1 MASAPIRGLA
11 ARPYGRPEMATR
23 RSRRQASEHDLI
35 AALDRPGCPV
45 CRLVAEAVDGF
56 LESVCYEGVNDLE
69 LREELR
75 QAGGF
80 CGEHASRFLGQSH
93 GQLAT
98 AIVYRDVL
106 VNAARRIA
114 PAPRGSGIGE
124 LLGRAPRRQA
134 VVGDRRRCPAC
145 RIQAEA
151 TERYLQ
157 TLRARLVDAEVQGRY
172 REGGGLCLP
181 HLDRALEWDDDGGR
195 FLADAAAAGLGTL
208 IDELD
213 RYVRKHDYRFR
224 GEPWEGE
231 EDAPAR
237 AIERAVGGPGRATA
251 PQAG

>member
-1 MASAPIRGLA
+1 
-11 ARPYGRPEMATR
+11 MATR
-23 RSRRQASEHDLI
+23 KSRRQAGEHDLV
-35 AALDRPGCPV
+35 AVLERTGCPV
-45 CRLVAEAVDGF
+45 CRLAAEAVDGF

-69 LREELR
+69 LREQLR

-114 PAPRGSGIGE
+114 QAPRGSGIGE
-124 LLGRAPRRQA
+124 LLGRTPRRQA
-134 VVGDRRRCPAC
+134 VAGDRRRCPAC
-145 RIQAEA
+145 RIQGEA
-151 TERYLQ
+151 TERHLQ
-157 TLRARLVDAEVQGRY
+157 TLRARLADVEVQAHY
-172 REGGGLCLP
+172 RAGGGLCLP
-181 HLDRALEWDDDGGR
+181 HLERALEWDDDGAR

-213 RYVRKHDYRFR
+213 RYIRKHDYRFR

-237 AIERAVGGPGRATA
+237 AIERAVGGASPTA
-251 PQAG
+251 IPRTG

>member
-1 MASAPIRGLA
+1 
-11 ARPYGRPEMATR
+11 MATR
-23 RSRRQASEHDLI
+23 KSRRQAGEDDLLT
-35 AALDRPGCPV
+35 ALDRTGCPV

-106 VNAARRIA
+106 LNAARRLA

-124 LLGRAPRRQA
+124 LLGRAPRRRA
-134 VVGDRRRCPAC
+134 VAGDRRRCPAC
-145 RIQAEA
+145 RIQTEA
-151 TERYLQ
+151 TERHLQ
-157 TLRARLVDAEVQGRY
+157 TLRARLVDVEVQARY
-172 REGGGLCLP
+172 RSGGGLCLP
-181 HLDRALEWDDDGGR
+181 HLDRALELDDEGVR
-195 FLADAAAAGLGTL
+195 FLAEAAAADLGTL
-208 IDELD
+208 IDELA
-213 RYVRKHDYRFR
+213 RYIRKHDYRFR

-231 EDAPAR
+231 EDAPRR
-237 AIERAVGGPGRATA
+237 AIERAVGGAGPTTIPAT
-251 PQAG
+251 G